1 MISPANILKN
11 CENNPIDIVSITSGA
26 AVDIPIILGNHVID
40 FNIHSTIEL
49 PEEATSISAIKN
61 RVVIT
66 SSKLLQKTN
75 ALFIKGFIN
84 KSIYYYSNTLSNISN
99 AHDNSKYCS
108 VNVPFEYISTIKTNN
123 LTKAYTANESSSK
136 SKDYTQDLF
145 HTKNEASSNLNSN
158 LNKISQESF
167 NNKPFCELIGNR
179 IIEHCKYI
187 YRENKNH
194 PSKTLTPQGI
204 VKLNNNMALRIEI
217 QILQNQKVYIKPYNT
232 VKSLSTLC
240 SSDSILK
247 DESTV
252 EKGDKLNNIC
262 RDNKKFNNDYGHE
275 FNPDKNFSSSH
286 KELSSYRFLA
296 LVLGIL
302 ISLNLKI

>member
-123 LTKAYTANESSSK
+123 LTKAYTANELSS
-136 SKDYTQDLF
+136 
-145 HTKNEASSNLNSN
+145 
-158 LNKISQESF
+158 

-204 VKLNNNMALRIEI
+204 VKLNNNMALRIET

-247 DESTV
+247 DKSTV
-252 EKGDKLNNIC
+252 EKGDKLNNIFK
-262 RDNKKFNNDYGHE
+262 DNKKFNNGYGHE
-275 FNPDKNFSSSH
+275 FNLNKNFSSSH
-286 KELSSYRFLA
+286 KELISYRFLA